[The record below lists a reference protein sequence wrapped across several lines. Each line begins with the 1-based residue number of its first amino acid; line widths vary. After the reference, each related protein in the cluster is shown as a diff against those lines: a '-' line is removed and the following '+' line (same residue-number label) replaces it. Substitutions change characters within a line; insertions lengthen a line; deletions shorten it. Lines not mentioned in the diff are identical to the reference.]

1 MEFVTKETSY
11 NVFEEV
17 PRLLRNF
24 PQDDLRHFLSLGR
37 VIHYK
42 PYDVILTESEEP
54 ANAAYLIASGRVIV
68 SKDGVKLS
76 ELTQGDFMGEAFLF
90 TQAARMATITA
101 DTEVVVLRFGRE
113 DVLDY
118 FRKKPEKLFKL
129 FILNII
135 DIQQRKIDALN
146 IKFVECRRNKDK
158 ETGDTYEY

>member
-1 MEFVTKETSY
+1 MEPKIAQNSY

-17 PRLLRNF
+17 PRLMRNF

-37 VIHYK
+37 VIHFK
-42 PYDVILTESEEP
+42 PFDRIVTESEEP
-54 ANAAYLIASGRVIV
+54 ANAAFLIARGRVNV
-68 SKDGVKLS
+68 TKEGVKLS
-76 ELTQGDFMGEAFLF
+76 ELSEGDFMGEAFLF
-90 TQAARMATITA
+90 TQAGRLATVTA
-101 DTEVVVLRFGRE
+101 ETDAVVLRFERE

-146 IKFVECRRNKDK
+146 IKFVECRRKKEK
-158 ETGDTYEY
+158 ETEETHEY